1 MATTYFSFKLNK
13 KNWLSMFYLIILY
26 KYNLTV
32 VQWTLY
38 TNTVHINNLK
48 NSRQLSLSELVMPVT
63 N

>member
-1 MATTYFSFKLNK
+1 
-13 KNWLSMFYLIILY
+13 MFYLIILY

-48 NSRQLSLSELVMPVT
+48 NSRQLSLSELVVMPVT